1 MQAGGTIDPP
11 RPSRSLPRQWPPRA
25 LRFIF
30 VAVTWALPLAVALA
44 LMGLNPLGAWKLGTA
59 SSGGAPGPWSLCL
72 GLGGLWLVLAHL
84 GSFYAPSGV
93 FGPTLLHGPGTRPLV
108 ALTFD
113 DGPDPETTPKILQLL
128 SRYGARATFFVI
140 GERAAHHPEVLAA
153 IARAGHQI
161 ESHSY
166 HHSWWTAFTPRFRLA
181 AELRAAQ
188 SVIAAASGRPPRW
201 LRPPIGIL
209 SPEVVAAA
217 QQVGLRLCAW
227 SCKARDGLARTSV
240 AVALSRLR
248 AGLRPGAILLL
259 HDAPAPPARPRSTRP
274 APAGQGP
281 RSGHHDAAP
290 GRSPTGPVPI
300 APAVLE
306 VLLPELA
313 ARNLRAVTLDEL
325 LEPEGPP
332 AA

>member
-1 MQAGGTIDPP
+1 MHAGGATNAAKS
-11 RPSRSLPRQWPPRA
+11 RPLPRQWPPRV
-25 LRFIF
+25 LRWVF
-30 VAVTWALPLAVALA
+30 VGVTWAVPLAAAL
-44 LMGLNPLGAWKLGTA
+44 GLVGSSPWGLWRAA
-59 SSGGAPGPWSLCL
+59 SAGSSLGPWSVCL
-72 GLGGLWLVLAHL
+72 GLCGLWLMLAHL

-93 FGPTLLHGPGTRPLV
+93 FGPTLLHGPGTRPVV

-113 DGPDPETTPKILQLL
+113 DGPDPETTGKVLQILA
-128 SRYGARATFFVI
+128 RHGARATFFVI
-140 GERAAHHPEVLAA
+140 GERAARHPEVIAA
-153 IARAGHQI
+153 IAQAGHQI

-166 HHSWWTAFTPRFRLA
+166 HHSWWTAFTPRSRLA

-201 LRPPIGIL
+201 FRPPIGIM

-227 SCKARDGLARTSV
+227 SCKARDGLARTSM
-240 AVALSRLR
+240 AAALSRLR

-259 HDAPAPPARPRSTRP
+259 HDASAPPARPQSDRPELRSAHSRP
-274 APAGQGP
+274 A
-281 RSGHHDAAP
+281 
-290 GRSPTGPVPI
+290 PI

-325 LEPEGPP
+325 VAPAEPS